1 MTDIRVAEV
10 VRAGDRF
17 EARAADGTVL
27 GATYYDVVDGA
38 VAFTHTEVPP
48 PYEGKGVASALVQ
61 GALDQVRAEG
71 SPVVALC
78 PYVNAWMLRHPQYTS
93 LLRRR

>member
-1 MTDIRVAEV
+1 MTDIQVTEV
-10 VRAGDRF
+10 VDADDHF

-38 VAFTHTEVPP
+38 VVFTHTEVPTQ
-48 PYEGKGVASALVQ
+48 YEGHGVASALVQ

-71 SPVVALC
+71 AEVVALC
-78 PYVNAWMLRHPQYTS
+78 PYVKAWILRHPDYKP
-93 LLRRR
+93 LLRHP